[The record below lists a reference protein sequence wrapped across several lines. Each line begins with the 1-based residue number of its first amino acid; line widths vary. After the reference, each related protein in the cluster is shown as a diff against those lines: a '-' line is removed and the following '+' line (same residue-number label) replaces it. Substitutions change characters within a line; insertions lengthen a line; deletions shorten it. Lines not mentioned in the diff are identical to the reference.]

1 MRSGVSP
8 KRTHSWC
15 SGAQRNRS
23 WHLHPD
29 DASQPKHDIRA
40 RRSDYF
46 TANAK
51 HLDHF
56 PESRHSGGGSGPD

>member
-1 MRSGVSP
+1 MFGLTADLRRRGTGLLGYRTWSP
-8 KRTHSWC
+8 P
-15 SGAQRNRS
+15 
-23 WHLHPD
+23 PD

-46 TANAK
+46 AANAK